1 MEEKSIKEIEIIT
14 GMPSGTVRSHLSRG
28 RRHLKEYL
36 DTL

>member
-14 GMPSGTVRSHLSRG
+14 GMPSGTVRSHLFRG

-36 DTL
+36 DIL